1 MNETMLIKS
10 IFSTIF
16 LLIFI
21 SCSNK
26 SNFKDE
32 MILKVLPK
40 NEIAMTDLGISLS
53 NYIKSI
59 NQINYNETLSTLKN
73 EDEKNSFKKRM
84 IDFRDV
90 FNNCVDKLNEFER
103 VDENNKKNVMTEL
116 QDSKNELDT
125 IWTYIV
131 RNYKI

>member
-1 MNETMLIKS
+1 MLIKS

-21 SCSNK
+21 SCSDK

-103 VDENNKKNVMTEL
+103 VDENDKKNVMTEL

>member
-1 MNETMLIKS
+1 MLIKS
-10 IFSTIF
+10 IFLTIF

-103 VDENNKKNVMTEL
+103 VDENDKKNVMTEL

>member
-1 MNETMLIKS
+1 MLIKS
-10 IFSTIF
+10 IFLTIF